1 MTNETISFTQ
11 HILKKDLEAY
21 SQALFKQVQALQL
34 QNAVLES
41 KLEHLEQLLLSST
54 ESLII
59 GVKNEKR

>member
-1 MTNETISFTQ
+1 MDSNTISFTQ

-21 SQALFKQVQALQL
+21 AQALFKQVQALQL
-34 QNAVLES
+34 ENAVLQS

-59 GVKNEKR
+59 GDKK

>member
-21 SQALFKQVQALQL
+21 AQALFKQVQALQL

-59 GVKNEKR
+59 GANIEKR

>member
-21 SQALFKQVQALQL
+21 AQALFKQVQALQL
-34 QNAVLES
+34 QNAVLQS

-59 GVKNEKR
+59 GVKDGK

>member
-11 HILKKDLEAY
+11 HVLKKDLEAY

-59 GVKNEKR
+59 GAKNGK

>member
-21 SQALFKQVQALQL
+21 AQALFKQVQALQL

-54 ESLII
+54 ESFII
-59 GVKNEKR
+59 GDKK

>member
-11 HILKKDLEAY
+11 HVLKKDLEAY

-59 GVKNEKR
+59 GK